1 MNKYSVKY
9 DSSSDIL
16 RIDYYIKKKE
26 PRPFDT
32 DEIENGIFVM
42 YDILHKEIYRIE
54 IWNASL
60 RDFRSLNLF
69 YLIEEEIAKKIY
81 CFF

>member
-16 RIDYYIKKKE
+16 RIDYCIKKKD
-26 PRPFDT
+26 PRFFDT
-32 DEIENGIFVM
+32 DEIENGIFIM

-54 IWNASL
+54 IWNVSS
-60 RDFRSLNLF
+60 RDFRSLNQFLQGKF
-69 YLIEEEIAKKIY
+69 NVKIDYPIA
-81 CFF
+81 